1 VTGALDG
8 KVAVVTGGS
17 SGIGLAV
24 ARELSRL
31 GASVVVTARSAER
44 LATAVASVPGPAD
57 AFVAD
62 ITVPATAR
70 SLMQR
75 AEQRFGPV
83 DIAVANAG
91 IYLADDV
98 WQNDA
103 DAIERLVSTNVTGV
117 LRTVHAAL
125 SSMVPRGTGDVLVTG
140 SVSGTQDIHW
150 EPVYSASKH
159 ALHAFVHG
167 VRRQLVGSGVRLG
180 VIGPGVV
187 VNELWSVSAEDEIE
201 QRVAAGTGIRSE
213 DVADAVGYMVTR
225 PRHITIRDLV
235 ILPSNQKI

>member
-44 LATAVASVPGPAD
+44 LATAVASIPGPAD